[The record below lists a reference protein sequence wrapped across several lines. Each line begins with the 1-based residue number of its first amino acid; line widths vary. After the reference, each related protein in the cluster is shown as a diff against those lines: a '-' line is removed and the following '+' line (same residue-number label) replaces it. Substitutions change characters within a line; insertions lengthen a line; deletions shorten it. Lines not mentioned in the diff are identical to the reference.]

1 MKLNLLNKEYN
12 NIVKDRKRME
22 DDVKSLKSILSS
34 QVNNIKAKQI

>member
-22 DDVKSLKSILSS
+22 NDVKSLKSILSS